1 VVAPIDRGR
10 HSWHYPYKFCE
21 SFRIAICNCQLSG
34 RPRGTAPTNCQG
46 GQGDIPS
53 TTLRPYQLS
62 TVNCYNQKVMLY
74 NNEMLPTLSLYDS
87 PRIMNFLLNKLL
99 SLRRLEYLVVD
110 RELKIQAISLKVQQF
125 ADIPDEITQGK
136 DVRAGFPELIGLE
149 EILTDILEER
159 KQSFQLKSST
169 RVLEDGS
176 YLYFDLY
183 IFGYQESQKI
193 DKLVI
198 FCENVTN
205 SVVARQSM
213 LQAANENSI
222 IANSLA
228 NAHDY
233 IYKLINSI
241 NDVLLVTTAS
251 GKIKKVNLA
260 AELLFGYSEAE
271 LINKSISTITAD
283 EELLRQFSQLPPA
296 IKSEYWHQV
305 KIVCQTKKGL
315 KLTVAFS
322 CSTMDTSI
330 KSKHVDSYAMQD
342 FVYIGRDI
350 TDQERTKYR
359 QKAQY
364 AVTQILSESTS
375 VDHVTQKIL
384 QAICENLGWDV
395 GELWTPVTEVQ
406 AARFDVKKR
415 CEQVSF
421 LFVPLYSSVEETP
434 VLRRVGFWQ
443 GVSEVVDF
451 IQGGEQISFALGV
464 GLPGMAWQSGSP
476 QWITNLVNDSNFLRS
491 HLAKQ
496 VGLRSGFAFPI
507 HASGQVVGVMTFFSR
522 QEEPPDEYLLQMMAA
537 AGFQLGEFVKRKYAE
552 KELQEAEASI
562 RILYEQEKR
571 QSQELAQKN
580 LDLEQAKLELESANQ
595 ELQRLAS
602 MDCLTKI
609 ANRRCFDK
617 TLESEWRRMNRDKQP
632 LSLILCDIDFFKLY
646 NDTYGHQG
654 GDECL
659 KVVAEILA
667 QNARRG
673 GDVAARYG
681 GEEFAVILPRTD
693 TLGAVQIAESIRSDL
708 QARAITHAGSKVSKF
723 VTVSMGLAIAVS
735 DVKLSIEELIGNAD
749 RALYQA
755 KLEGR
760 DRIVCLNHS
769 NCSK

>member
-1 VVAPIDRGR
+1 
-10 HSWHYPYKFCE
+10 
-21 SFRIAICNCQLSG
+21 
-34 RPRGTAPTNCQG
+34 
-46 GQGDIPS
+46 
-53 TTLRPYQLS
+53 
-62 TVNCYNQKVMLY
+62 
-74 NNEMLPTLSLYDS
+74 MLPTLSLYDS
-87 PRIMNFLLNKLL
+87 PRIINFLLNKLL
-99 SLRRLEYLVVD
+99 SLRKLEYLVVD
-110 RELKIQAISLKVQQF
+110 RELKIEAISLKVQQF
-125 ADIPDEITQGK
+125 ADTPHEVAQGK

-149 EILTDILEER
+149 EIIIDILEER
-159 KQSFQLKSST
+159 EQSFQLKSST

-183 IFGYQESQKI
+183 IFGYQESHKI

-198 FCENVTN
+198 FCENVTS
-205 SVVARQSM
+205 SVTARQSI

-233 IYKLINSI
+233 IYQLINSI

-260 AELLFGYSEAE
+260 AELLFGYNEAE

-305 KIVCQTKKGL
+305 KVVCHSKKGL
-315 KLTVAFS
+315 KLTLAFS

-330 KSKHVDSYAMQD
+330 KSKYAGSYALQD

-350 TDQERTKYR
+350 TDRERTKQR

-375 VDHVTQKIL
+375 IDNVTQKIL
-384 QAICENLGWDV
+384 QAICGNLGWDV
-395 GELWTPVTEVQ
+395 GELWTPITEAQ
-406 AARFDVKKR
+406 NTRFDAKKKSDR
-415 CEQVSF
+415 MSF
-421 LFVPLYSSVEETP
+421 LFMPLCSSVEENP

-443 GVSEVVDF
+443 EVPEVVDF
-451 IQGGEQISFALGV
+451 IESSEQMSFAPGV
-464 GLPGMAWQSGSP
+464 GLPGVAWQSGSP
-476 QWITNLVNDSNFLRS
+476 QWITDIVNDSNFVRS

-507 HASGQVVGVMTFFSR
+507 YASSQVVGIMTFFSR
-522 QEEPPDEYLLQMMAA
+522 EEQPPDEYLLQMMAA
-537 AGFQLGEFVKRKYAE
+537 AGSQLGEFIKRKYAE

-571 QSQELAQKN
+571 QSEELAQKN
-580 LDLEQAKLELESANQ
+580 LDLEQAKLQLESANR

-602 MDCLTKI
+602 IDGLTKI

-617 TLESEWRRMNRDKQP
+617 TLESEWRRMVREKQP
-632 LSLILCDIDFFKLY
+632 LCLILCDIDFFKLY
-646 NDTYGHQG
+646 NDTYGHQR

-681 GEEFAVILPRTD
+681 GEEFALILPRTD
-693 TLGAVQIAESIRSDL
+693 IIGAIQIAKSIRSDL
-708 QARAITHAGSKVSKF
+708 QARAIPHAGSKVSKL
-723 VTVSMGLAIAVS
+723 VTISIGIAIAVS
-735 DVKLSIEELIGNAD
+735 DVQLSIEELIGNAD

-769 NCSK
+769 NCYK